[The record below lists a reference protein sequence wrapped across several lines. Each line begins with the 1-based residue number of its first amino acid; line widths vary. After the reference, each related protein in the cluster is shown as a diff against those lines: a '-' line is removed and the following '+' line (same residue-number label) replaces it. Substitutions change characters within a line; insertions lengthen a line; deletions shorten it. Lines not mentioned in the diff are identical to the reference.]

1 MKTDSTTKEISRS
14 AKRKMSST
22 FMYETESNG
31 KIKLVTVSRQK
42 AGTFTKQV
50 VIHTKVGSKI
60 KSEIRHLRIDKY

>member
-42 AGTFTKQV
+42 PV
-50 VIHTKVGSKI
+50 
-60 KSEIRHLRIDKY
+60 HLQNK